1 MEAAEANMTAA
12 PLSDPLT
19 QSIFARRLTPH
30 RSLSPA
36 TVKRLIVVFAI
47 ASALCSL
54 PFVFLGAWPVVG
66 FLGLD
71 VLGLYIAFAASF
83 RSARAYETVDVT
95 PLELVFTR
103 TGADGRRREW
113 RFNPSWVRL
122 EEKVHEEYGAEQV
135 ALVSRGERVEIGS
148 FLGPDQKAELARDL
162 SRALAIARLGARFG

>member
-1 MEAAEANMTAA
+1 MTAQSDTLCD
-12 PLSDPLT
+12 PLST
-19 QSIFARRLTPH
+19 SILARRLTPH

-36 TVKRLIVVFAI
+36 AVRRFVVVFAI

-66 FLGLD
+66 FFGLD

-83 RSARAYETVDVT
+83 RAARVYETLDVT
-95 PLELVFTR
+95 PLELIFTK
-103 TGADGRRREW
+103 TGADGSRREW

-122 EEKVHEEYGAEQV
+122 EEKAHEEYGAEQV

-162 SRALAIARLGARFG
+162 ARALAVARLGARFG